1 MIEAL
6 FVVGVDVG
14 LAGLIMI
21 VGKVV
26 VFFVVFLGE
35 DEFVE
40 VELSVLV
47 LFGVVLVVELVG
59 VGLV

>member
-1 MIEAL
+1 MIEEL